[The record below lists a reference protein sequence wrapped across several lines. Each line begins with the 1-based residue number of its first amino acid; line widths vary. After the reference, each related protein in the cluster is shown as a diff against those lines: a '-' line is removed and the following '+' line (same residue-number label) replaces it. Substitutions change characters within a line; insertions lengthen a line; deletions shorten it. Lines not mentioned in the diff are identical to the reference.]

1 MLRDILILEK
11 GLSRRESEVAE
22 LVSRGLRNKDV
33 ANALFITEKTVK
45 FHLTKI
51 YKKIAIRSRAQLILW
66 CAPKMTFEEKNAP
79 LANDRAAVAALEITF
94 PVGINRAGNA

>member
-66 CAPKMTFEEKNAP
+66 CAPKLTFEEKNAP
-79 LANDRAAVAALEITF
+79 LANYRAAVADLEIKL
-94 PVGINRAGNA
+94 PVGINRVGNA

>member
-1 MLRDILILEK
+1 MLRDILIQEK

-22 LVSRGLRNKDV
+22 LVSRGLRNMEV

-51 YKKIAIRSRAQLILW
+51 YKKIAIKSRAQLILW

-79 LANDRAAVAALEITF
+79 IANYRAAVADLEIKL
-94 PVGINRAGNA
+94 PVGINRVGNA